1 MDDFQVPCQI
11 LFSPRCIGAGRST
24 PQKFKEQRACILHH
38 ICCRLWQYTWW
49 FTITYLH
56 TWDIFWCTIC
66 IVIYTCICF
75 PGSNTFFCKS
85 LYPSAERGRCRG
97 DMKFFPQKAE
107 PSPGRPWA
115 KFHWKLF
122 QPVSLT
128 MESCFFTFCLGL
140 LTTGYWTKR
149 SKRNKVKGYSSC
161 GFEVWKMFILQCF
174 AIPPWQAAFALWLLS

>member
-1 MDDFQVPCQI
+1 MGDFQVPCQI

-66 IVIYTCICF
+66 IVIYMYLLPWKQYLFLQVTLTFRRTGAMPRRHEVLPTKSGTF
-75 PGSNTFFCKS
+75 PGQ
-85 LYPSAERGRCRG
+85 AMGRI
-97 DMKFFPQKAE
+97 P
-107 PSPGRPWA
+107 
-115 KFHWKLF
+115 WKLF
-122 QPVSLT
+122 QPVSPT
-128 MESCFFTFCLGL
+128 MESFFFTFCLGF
-140 LTTGYWTKR
+140 LTTGHWTKR
-149 SKRNKVKGYSSC
+149 SKRNKVKGYSSW